1 MGNGIILV
9 WPKLRVKNSNKITS
23 TSKLYGRLDTFDIS
37 KLKTSGSGL
46 DTLIDGAWGI
56 SE

>member
-46 DTLIDGAWGI
+46 DTLIDGA
-56 SE
+56 